1 MRRSE
6 AVLRLLENKEASV
19 RAIRRWARLGVLAV
33 LSMSFAS
40 FSALAAAPDAGLQKL
55 QVSSNGRFLVQ
66 EDGSPFFWLNDTAW
80 FLPKVSNAD
89 ISYYLA
95 DRAEK
100 GFTSVMVASKY
111 HSDILYNGAG
121 AFVNDDTDTPNATFW
136 QHMDFILTEAEGYG
150 LYVAITVMW
159 AEDYQALIGTDLDKA
174 YRLGHWL
181 GTRYQNRNNVLW
193 VVSGEYNDTSGWT
206 TSLYESVAQGLMD
219 GHQGN
224 HLMTIHP
231 SGAQSSARDFHESS
245 WLSFNIL
252 QSGHQSDNQALEYP
266 ENYEVITH
274 DYRLSPAK
282 PVADGEPAYEDFIDG
297 SFDDGTSD
305 IRIEAD
311 TVRRKAYWAVFAGAF
326 GHTYGN
332 ENVEIMYIPGDEDN
346 GFPHR
351 YWKEALHDPGAM
363 HMRHVRTLM
372 ESKSFLNRI
381 PDQSIIASTVG
392 SGLDHVQATRAS
404 DGTYAMIYIPRGGS
418 VDVNLAKITGQG
430 VAASWFNPR
439 DGSTTQ
445 IGPYP
450 NTGTR
455 IFDAPG
461 GVANGNDWIL
471 LLDSTNGTGVPPAIT
486 SPAVGTVLAAGQ
498 QVTAEGGGTHLSW
511 SIDRIGDGLPAFATG
526 SGSSITFTVP
536 ADATSSQK
544 IRILLTGDGGSD
556 TKDYDISRRLL
567 LNRRPPRPPRPI
579 D

>member
-1 MRRSE
+1 
-6 AVLRLLENKEASV
+6 
-19 RAIRRWARLGVLAV
+19 
-33 LSMSFAS
+33 
-40 FSALAAAPDAGLQKL
+40 
-55 QVSSNGRFLVQ
+55 
-66 EDGSPFFWLNDTAW
+66 
-80 FLPKVSNAD
+80 
-89 ISYYLA
+89 
-95 DRAEK
+95 
-100 GFTSVMVASKY
+100 MVASKY

-181 GTRYQNRNNVLW
+181 GTRYQNRNNVLS

-351 YWKEALHDPGAM
+351 YWKEALHNPGAM

-461 GVANGNDWIL
+461 GVANGNDWDPSARFHEWHRRSSGDHVSGGRDGPRGGPAGDGRGRGNASL
-471 LLDSTNGTGVPPAIT
+471 LVDRPDRRRAPRVCHGQRLQHHLHGSGGRDVEPEDQDSAHGGWRKRHEGLRYIKA
-486 SPAVGTVLAAGQ
+486 SPAEPEDHPAPHDLSIESHCHGCARQCRGITNRHGDVSEGELGFCRKVQFWGQNPKIGYQKFNDLQTPKRSKKQICDRTVHRSRQRFHPLRSDVSFVGIGRREPADRL
-498 QVTAEGGGTHLSW
+498 GGGF
-511 SIDRIGDGLPAFATG
+511 RP
-526 SGSSITFTVP
+526 
-536 ADATSSQK
+536 
-544 IRILLTGDGGSD
+544 GG
-556 TKDYDISRRLL
+556 R
-567 LNRRPPRPPRPI
+567 
-579 D
+579 